1 VLAVIQ
7 DVEKRRGDCGLAA
20 DQKSTDADD
29 ADLSWLAGA

>member
-1 VLAVIQ
+1 MW
-7 DVEKRRGDCGLAA
+7 RSSDCGLAA